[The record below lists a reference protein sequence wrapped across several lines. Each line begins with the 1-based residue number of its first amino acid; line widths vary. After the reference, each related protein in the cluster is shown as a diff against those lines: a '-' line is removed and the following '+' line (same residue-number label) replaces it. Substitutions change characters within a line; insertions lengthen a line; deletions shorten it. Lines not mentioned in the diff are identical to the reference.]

1 MSHHLLALA
10 TSVRLR
16 VLSIGLA
23 AVLLAAL
30 LPGQAAAA
38 RGGKACENRTNNTYN
53 KLLGCVTLEG
63 VREHQA
69 ALQAIADEN
78 DGNRFSGFAGYD
90 DSVDYVVE
98 TLEAAGYDPEVQE
111 FDYLA
116 FEVVGAS
123 ALQQTAPNPTT
134 YVEGVDF
141 GAITQTDPG
150 DVTAAVTAVDLQL
163 GLGNTSTSGCEA
175 ADFAGFPAGNIA
187 LLQRGT
193 CTFEIKAE
201 NAAAAGAV
209 GIVIFNQGNTTAA
222 DRNDI
227 PAVTLTAN
235 NTSGIPVIG
244 ITYALGV
251 TLAGTPG
258 LQMRVFANTL
268 RQILPTSNVLAEK
281 TGVNDDN
288 VVMAGA
294 HLDSVLAGPGINDN
308 GSGSAA
314 ILETAIQMAK
324 VKPTNT
330 VRFAWW
336 GAEESGLVGSTNYVN
351 GLSQAEK
358 DRIALYLNF
367 DMIGSPNYIQMV
379 YDADE
384 SGFEAPVPVPPGS
397 IAIEDLFES
406 FYTLRNEPYDDAEFS
421 GRSDYQ
427 AFINNGIP
435 AGGLFTGAEV
445 PKTAAQQ
452 AIWGGTIGAQ
462 YDPCYHAACDTFANN
477 STHALAIN
485 ADAVAFAVLT
495 YAYSTETVNGVPGK
509 RVPGKFTIP
518 APAGPE
524 GTVGS
529 GGGGA
534 DHGHNGT
541 S

>member
-1 MSHHLLALA
+1 LGLVTVAAVVSLPGSAALA
-10 TSVRLR
+10 APS
-16 VLSIGLA
+16 
-23 AVLLAAL
+23 
-30 LPGQAAAA
+30 QAA
-38 RGGKACENRTNNTYN
+38 CESRTNNTYD
-53 KLLGCVTLEG
+53 KLLECVRVEG

-69 ALQAIADEN
+69 ALQAIADAN
-78 DGNRFSGFAGYD
+78 GGNRFSGFAGYD
-90 DSVDYVVE
+90 ASVDYVVE
-98 TLEAAGYDPEVQE
+98 RLEAAGYDPEVQE

-116 FEVVGAS
+116 YEVAGPS
-123 ALQQTAPNPTT
+123 ALQQIAPNATT

-141 GAITQTDPG
+141 GAVTQTDPG
-150 DVTAAVTAVDLQL
+150 DVTAAVTAVDLQF
-163 GLGNTSTSGCEA
+163 GLGNTSTSGCQA
-175 ADFAGFPAGNIA
+175 SDFAGFPAGNIA
-187 LLQRGT
+187 LLQRGD

-222 DRNDI
+222 DRNGI

-235 NTSGIPVIG
+235 NTSGIPVLG
-244 ITYALGV
+244 TTYALGV
-251 TLAGTPG
+251 TLANTPG
-258 LQMRVFANTL
+258 LRMRVFANTL
-268 RQILPTSNVLAEK
+268 RQVLPTFNVIAEK
-281 TGVNDDN
+281 TGANDDN

-314 ILETAIQMAK
+314 ILEVAEQLAK
-324 VKPTNT
+324 VKTQNT

-379 YDADE
+379 YDSDQ
-384 SGFEAPVPVPPGS
+384 SGFVAPVPVPPGS

-406 FYTLRNEPYDDAEFS
+406 FYTLSSEPYDDAEFS

-427 AFINNGIP
+427 AFILNGIP

-445 PKTAAQQ
+445 PKTPEQQ
-452 AIWGGTIGAQ
+452 AIWGGTAGIA

-477 STHALAIN
+477 NLHALTIN
-485 ADAVAFAVLT
+485 SDAVAFAVLT
-495 YAYSTETVNGVPGK
+495 YAYSTETVNGVPGRK
-509 RVPGKFTIP
+509 VPGNFTIP

-529 GGGGA
+529 DGGGA
-534 DHGHNGT
+534 EHEHHDG

>member
-1 MSHHLLALA
+1 MSRLTTRARRGRRACVLAVVTVAAVVALPGGAALA
-10 TSVRLR
+10 APS
-16 VLSIGLA
+16 
-23 AVLLAAL
+23 
-30 LPGQAAAA
+30 QA
-38 RGGKACENRTNNTYN
+38 GCDSRTNNTYD
-53 KLLGCVTLEG
+53 KLLECVRVGG

-69 ALQAIADEN
+69 ALQAIANAN
-78 DGNRFSGFAGYD
+78 DGHRFSGFEGYNA
-90 DSVDYVVE
+90 SVDYVVAK
-98 TLEAAGYDPEVQE
+98 LEAAGYDPQVQT

-116 FEVVGAS
+116 FQPVGPS
-123 ALQQTAPNPTT
+123 VLQQVAPNTIT
-134 YVEGVDF
+134 YVENTDF
-141 GAITQTDPG
+141 GLITQSDRG
-150 DVTAAVTAVDLQL
+150 DVTANVTAVDLQL
-163 GLGNTSTSGCEA
+163 GIGNTSTSGCED
-175 ADFAGFPAGNIA
+175 ADFANFPAGNIA

-201 NAAAAGAV
+201 TAAAHGAI
-209 GIVIFNQGNTTAA
+209 GIVIFNQGNSAA
-222 DRNDI
+222 EDRNNI

-235 NTSGIPVIG
+235 NTSGIPVLG
-244 ITYALGV
+244 TTYALGV
-251 TLAGTPG
+251 TLSQTAG
-258 LQMRVFANTL
+258 LRMRVFANSL
-268 RQILPTSNVLAEK
+268 REILPTANVIAEK
-281 TGVNDDN
+281 AGANRDN

-324 VKPTNT
+324 LKTQNT

-336 GAEESGLVGSTNYVN
+336 AAEESGLVGSTNYVN
-351 GLSQAEK
+351 GLSEAEK

-379 YDADE
+379 YDSDQ
-384 SGFEAPVPVPPGS
+384 SGFAAPVPVPPGS

-406 FYTLRNEPYDDAEFS
+406 FYTLSDEPYDDAEFS

-427 AFINNGIP
+427 AFILNGIP

-445 PKTAAQQ
+445 RKTAEQK

-477 STHALAIN
+477 NLHALTIN
-485 ADAVAFAVLT
+485 SDAVAFAVLT
-495 YAYSTETVNGVPGK
+495 YAYSTESVNGVKGK
-509 RVPGKFTIP
+509 KVPGNFTIP

-529 GGGGA
+529 GGGAAPHLLHAGR
-534 DHGHNGT
+534 
-541 S
+541 